1 MGDLRRKP
9 YNPPA
14 RRLNRQ
20 PPLLQ
25 TKDRAT
31 LTGITYPLPATHI
44 CMKAAHRH
52 ELETNVLAQRLEAVI
67 DRLRPYAAT
76 IAGIILALVVV
87 MFIWSYVSGSSS
99 ARQGAAWDAYN
110 QAVLGRVPNL
120 DQLRRTAEEFPGTT
134 MQHLADITWAD
145 GQVFMAAEQ
154 FLYNRSAVMAALD
167 RAASAYQSVLQTS
180 NDERLHNRAHL
191 GLARI
196 YEMRNELDRA
206 RAEYLKVTGGYQ
218 EYARLQA
225 ERLAK
230 PETKEDYAWLAKAEA
245 TRPRPPAGPGVPGQR
260 PDFSDGDIPLPDD
273 GSPAQSPED
282 TMPNDDSFD
291 ALLRGLQLNF
301 PDSDGPDRY
310 DTNRQPSTTDPDAA
324 PPAAADTPT
333 TNPPATETK

>member
-1 MGDLRRKP
+1 
-9 YNPPA
+9 
-14 RRLNRQ
+14 
-20 PPLLQ
+20 
-25 TKDRAT
+25 
-31 LTGITYPLPATHI
+31 
-44 CMKAAHRH
+44 MKAAHRH
-52 ELETNVLAQRLEAVI
+52 ELETNVLAQRLETVI
-67 DRLRPYAAT
+67 DRVRPYAAT
-76 IAGIILALVVV
+76 IAGVILVLVVV
-87 MFIWSYVSGSSS
+87 MFIWSYMSGSSA

-120 DQLRRTAEEFPGTT
+120 DQLRRSAEEFPGTP
-134 MQHLADITWAD
+134 MQHLANITWAD

-154 FLYNRSAVMAALD
+154 FLYNRSAAMAALD

-218 EYARLQA
+218 QFAKLQA

-245 TRPRPPAGPGVPGQR
+245 TRPRTPAGPGIPGQR
-260 PDFSDGDIPLPDD
+260 PEFTDGDIPLPDD
-273 GSPAQSPED
+273 DS
-282 TMPNDDSFD
+282 TMPLPEGTSPKDDSFD

-301 PDSDGPDRY
+301 PDSDEPDRY
-310 DTNRQPSTTDPDAA
+310 DTNQQPTTTATDTDSA
-324 PPAAADTPT
+324 PPAATETPPA
-333 TNPPATETK
+333 NPPATENK